1 MIYFVRTDKDWSL
14 KFATLEEAERC
25 FESWKDD
32 YMSEGVSL
40 DDSFVEIH
48 EAKSN
53 EDEDLDNSKVIKRVI
68 VEVDEQ
74 QHEDFGDPKDQ
85 GMDFTFWAKWKEVAS

>member
-14 KFATLEEAERC
+14 KFATLKEAERC

-32 YMSEGVSL
+32 YMSEGVCL
-40 DDSFVEIH
+40 NDSFVEIH

-53 EDEDLDNSKVIKRVI
+53 EDEDLDNSKVIKRVE
-68 VEVDEQ
+68 VVVDEQ
-74 QHEDFGDPKDQ
+74 QYKDLGTPEEN
-85 GMDFTFWAKWKEVAS
+85 GMEFQFWAKWQEIEV